1 MKVGKFTAVFL
12 SVVFFVIV
20 ASVTAISIGSLFPSF
35 SFSDNWFVRIVLLF
49 ITFIIARKFYD
60 FIYGDVEVKEGKNKV
75 AVYSDEDNKR
85 KIVVFGIV
93 LVFIIG
99 IVYISAVYCSYQ
111 TLIIIRMFLLLIIL
125 IIQMF
130 LLIILMFGV

>member
-99 IVYISAVYCSYQ
+99 IVYISAGV
-111 TLIIIRMFLLLIIL
+111 LFFIRH
-125 IIQMF
+125 
-130 LLIILMFGV
+130 

>member
-85 KIVVFGIV
+85 KNSCIWDSIGFYNRYSLHFCGCIV
-93 LVFIIG
+93 L
-99 IVYISAVYCSYQ
+99 
-111 TLIIIRMFLLLIIL
+111 IRH
-125 IIQMF
+125 
-130 LLIILMFGV
+130 